1 MASMKVAFFQS
12 ASRIIAIVVISVL
25 SFSAAL
31 ARQGQKPDNQD
42 LPVKTIP
49 RAKSIQKEV
58 AFQTQDGWRISGTYT
73 IPLSYKQGEK
83 LPAALL
89 LHSPMHSQIVWG
101 VYPGWIRIQE
111 SIATLRIDLRGR
123 GKSQGSIP
131 FMDFT
136 QAQRESV
143 AFDIR
148 AALDFLGAQPEVDQ
162 KRLGI
167 VAEGFSAGQALIAAG
182 EDPRARVFVLISG
195 LLNQKALDL
204 FSSDFDKPTL
214 FIVSKEDRPSFAALT
229 KAYAS
234 VKHPKSDIWI
244 QDGLGTGLAMASV
257 SRSRHPDQPEEK
269 AIDIQAGDWLVRQLR
284 SLGRFSEVKL
294 HTTDGWILHANFGLP
309 DNSGDG
315 QLVPGVLLLPTALSD
330 RTSFHNLEKL
340 LVVSNIAVLNLD
352 WRGIGQSTNKGTL
365 IEQSASIFTE
375 ALIDVETGYKFLSS
389 QKGVNP
395 DRIGIL
401 GGAVGGKLAMT
412 MTKRNPK
419 VKTIAL
425 LSPITKPEEL
435 ANDRETIASIAK
447 PILLVTS
454 DGLGE
459 STKKLAEFVAK
470 DKRNTVL
477 TYPGGLLGYALF
489 SLDQKLERAIA
500 EWFKLHLGN

>member
-1 MASMKVAFFQS
+1 MKVEFFQS
-12 ASRIIAIVVISVL
+12 ASRIIAIVIISVL
-25 SFSAAL
+25 SFAAAL
-31 ARQGQKPDNQD
+31 ARQTGQRPDNQD

-58 AFQTQDGWRISGTYT
+58 SFQTQDGWRISGTYT

-123 GKSQGSIP
+123 GKSQGPIA
-131 FMDFT
+131 FVDFN

-143 AFDIR
+143 AFDIS
-148 AALDFLGAQPEVDQ
+148 AALDFLSTQPEVDQ
-162 KRLGI
+162 RCLGI
-167 VAEGFSAGQALIAAG
+167 VAEGFSAGPALIAAG

-195 LLNQKALDL
+195 LLSQKALDL
-204 FSSDFDKPTL
+204 LSSDFEKPAL
-214 FIVSKEDRPSFAALT
+214 FIVSKEDGPSLAALT

-244 QDGLGTGLAMASV
+244 QEGLGTGVAMASV
-257 SRSRHPDQPEEK
+257 WRNRHPDQPEEK
-269 AIDIQAGDWLVRQLR
+269 AIDFQAGDWLVRQLH
-284 SLGRFSEVKL
+284 SLGHFSEIKL
-294 HTTDGWILHANFGLP
+294 QTADGWILHANFGLP
-309 DNSGDG
+309 DNTRDG

-330 RTSFHNLEKL
+330 RTSFHNLEQL

-352 WRGIGQSTNKGTL
+352 WRGIGKSINKGTL
-365 IEQSASIFTE
+365 IEQTASIFTE
-375 ALIDVETGYKFLSS
+375 ALIDVEAGYKFLSS
-389 QKGVNP
+389 QKGVDP
-395 DRIGIL
+395 ERIGIL

-419 VKTIAL
+419 VKAIAL

-435 ANDRETIASIAK
+435 ANDRETIAAIAQ

-459 STKKLAEFVAK
+459 STKKLAGFVAK
-470 DKRNTVL
+470 GNRNTVM
-477 TYPGGLLGYALF
+477 TYSGGLLGYALF
-489 SLDQKLERAIA
+489 SLDDKLERAIA
-500 EWFKLHLGN
+500 EWFKLQLGG

>member
-1 MASMKVAFFQS
+1 M
-12 ASRIIAIVVISVL
+12 SVL
-25 SFSAAL
+25 PFSAAL
-31 ARQGQKPDNQD
+31 ARQTGRKPDNQD

-49 RAKSIQKEV
+49 RAKSTQKEV
-58 AFQTQDGWRISGTYT
+58 SFQTQDGWRISGTYT
-73 IPLSYKQGEK
+73 VPASHKQGEK

-123 GKSQGSIP
+123 GKSQGPIP

-136 QAQRESV
+136 EAHRESV
-143 AFDIR
+143 AFDVR

-162 KRLGI
+162 SRLGI
-167 VAEGFSAGQALIAAG
+167 VAEGFSAGPALIAAA

-204 FSSDFDKPTL
+204 LSPTFDKPTL
-214 FIVSKEDRPSFAALT
+214 FIVSKEDRQSFAALT
-229 KAYAS
+229 KAYAA
-234 VKHPKSDIWI
+234 VDHPKSDIWI
-244 QDGLGTGLAMASV
+244 QDGLGTGVAMASV
-257 SRSRHPDQPEEK
+257 WRNTHPDQPEER
-269 AIDIQAGDWLVRQLR
+269 AIDFQAGDWLVSRLR
-284 SLGRFSEVKL
+284 SLGYFSEIKL
-294 HTTDGWILHANFGLP
+294 QTADGWILHANFGLP

-352 WRGIGQSTNKGTL
+352 WRGIGKSINKGTL
-365 IEQSASIFTE
+365 IEQTPSIFTD
-375 ALIDVETGYKFLSS
+375 ALIDVEAGYKFLSS
-389 QKGVNP
+389 QKGVDP
-395 DRIGIL
+395 ERIGIL
-401 GGAVGGKLAMT
+401 GGAVGGKLGMT
-412 MTKRNPK
+412 MTKKNSK
-419 VKTIAL
+419 VKALAL

-435 ANDRETIASIAK
+435 ANDRETIASIAQ

-470 DKRNTVL
+470 GKRNTVM
-477 TYPGGLLGYALF
+477 TYSGGLLGYALF
-489 SLDQKLERAIA
+489 SLDNKLERAIA
-500 EWFKLHLGN
+500 EWLKLHLDAL